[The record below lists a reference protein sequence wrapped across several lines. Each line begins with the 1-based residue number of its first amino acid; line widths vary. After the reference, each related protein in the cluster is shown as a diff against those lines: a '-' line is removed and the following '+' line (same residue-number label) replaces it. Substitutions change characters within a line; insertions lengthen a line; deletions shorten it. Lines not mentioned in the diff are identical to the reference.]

1 MIVFTYIFRLIWFI
15 TLILIQVLICN
26 HICVGGYA
34 TPFIYI
40 YFILKLDS
48 STSRNG
54 LMFWAFLL
62 GFIIDLFSNTLGMNT
77 IAIVLLAFL
86 RPFILRL
93 FVSRDNTGISIPS
106 ARTMGRISFNKYII
120 TSVLLHHSVLL
131 TIEFFSFSGIGELFL
146 RIFAGSLLTF
156 IFIIAVD
163 SIRE

>member
-1 MIVFTYIFRLIWFI
+1 MIIFSYIFRWIWFI

-26 HICVGGYA
+26 NICIGGYA
-34 TPFIYI
+34 TPFLYI

-48 STSRNG
+48 STSRNS

-86 RPFILRL
+86 RPFLLRL
-93 FVSRDNTGISIPS
+93 FVSRDNMNISIPS
-106 ARTMGRISFNKYII
+106 ARTMGRIPFNKYIA
-120 TSVLLHHSVLL
+120 TSVFLHHTVLL
-131 TIEFFSFSGIGELFL
+131 TIEFFSFSGIGELLL